1 MNESEQPVAAAAA
14 EVCTGETGEAGVA
27 SGISE
32 PSNKRQ
38 KLSHNA
44 TTEQR
49 ERRHGIA
56 PIKPE

>member
-1 MNESEQPVAAAAA
+1 MDESEYAAAA
-14 EVCTGETGEAGVA
+14 EVRTGEAGEAGVA
-27 SGISE
+27 SGTNE

-44 TTEQR
+44 TTDQR
-49 ERRHGIA
+49 ECKHGIA